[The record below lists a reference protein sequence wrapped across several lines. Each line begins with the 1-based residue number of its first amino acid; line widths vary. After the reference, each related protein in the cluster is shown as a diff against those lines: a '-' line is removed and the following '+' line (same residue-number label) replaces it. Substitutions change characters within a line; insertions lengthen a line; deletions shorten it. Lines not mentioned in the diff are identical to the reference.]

1 MESGG
6 KMKKILVLGGSG
18 MLGSM
23 VTNVFSKS
31 EFETTAT
38 VRTTELIAES
48 KKNLG
53 NVNWIFFSIRDFI
66 KSPEAYSSFN
76 SYDWIIN
83 CIGITKP
90 YCKDDNPD
98 QIENAVV
105 INSLF
110 PNQLAKYF
118 PNTKILQIATDCV
131 YSGREGNYS
140 ENSIHDPIDVYGKTK
155 SLGESKF
162 TNLFNLR
169 CSIIGPEFNRKAF
182 LIEWLLSQQKDGEVN
197 GFTNHDW
204 NGVTTLQFGKVC
216 LGIIKNGSAPK
227 NLQHL
232 VPADRVNKFELLK
245 LLSTSFGRPDIKVRE
260 FVAKDKIDRTLLTND
275 NEYNEKIWN
284 LAGYNQ
290 APTIEEMIKEC
301 SEYHYPFK

>member
-1 MESGG
+1 
-6 KMKKILVLGGSG
+6 MKKILVLGGSG

-131 YSGREGNYS
+131 YSGTEGNYS

-216 LGIIKNGSAPK
+216 LGIIKNESAPK